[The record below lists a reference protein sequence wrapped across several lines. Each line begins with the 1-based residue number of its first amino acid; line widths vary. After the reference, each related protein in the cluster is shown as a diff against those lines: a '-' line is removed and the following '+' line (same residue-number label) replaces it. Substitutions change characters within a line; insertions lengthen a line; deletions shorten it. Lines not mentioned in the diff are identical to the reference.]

1 MRSPHGIGRVDVV
14 LFRGGHASAGQTT
27 KIFNVRG
34 EERVVFVRAISTTL
48 AVSLAR
54 RILCLLSLLFAGGF
68 YFFIELLDNYLANGE
83 WRGNFILD
91 LLLLFTFFILA
102 VGAAIGTVV
111 GLLCRQKRLTVCSFL
126 FVACACLSFW
136 FRRDLIFLGDRIF
149 LSLNERS
156 FGSEIRAAG
165 GETAAV
171 ILQGQSWGNVYQL
184 FVYSGSRSLP
194 DGRLSLDEIDA
205 LGGVLDELRGCKVS
219 ATHLKDHF
227 YILNVDC
234 R

>member
-1 MRSPHGIGRVDVV
+1 
-14 LFRGGHASAGQTT
+14 
-27 KIFNVRG
+27 
-34 EERVVFVRAISTTL
+34 VFLRAKTATQ
-48 AVSLAR
+48 VAR

-91 LLLLFTFFILA
+91 SLLLFTFFILT

-111 GLLCRQKRLTVCSFL
+111 GLLCRQKQLVICNFL

-136 FRRDLIFLGDRIF
+136 FGHDLITVSDRVF
-149 LSLNERS
+149 LSLNGRS
-156 FGSEIRAAG
+156 FESKIRAAG

-171 ILQGQSWGNVYQL
+171 ILHGQSWGNIYQL
-184 FVYSGSRSLP
+184 FAYSGPRSLP
-194 DGRLSLDEIDA
+194 NGRLSLDEIDA
-205 LGGVLDELRGCKVS
+205 LGRILDELRGCKVH
-219 ATHLKDHF
+219 ATYLKDHF